1 MIKDHSYSFALL
13 AQASVALKRLPFC
26 QVGAVR
32 PMSALGSVI
41 ALLSLTQILSRWFLL
56 PRIQM
61 MEHYEP

>member
-1 MIKDHSYSFALL
+1 MIKGNTYLFAAL
-13 AQASVALKRLPFC
+13 AEAGVASERLPFC

-32 PMSALGSVI
+32 PMSALGSAI